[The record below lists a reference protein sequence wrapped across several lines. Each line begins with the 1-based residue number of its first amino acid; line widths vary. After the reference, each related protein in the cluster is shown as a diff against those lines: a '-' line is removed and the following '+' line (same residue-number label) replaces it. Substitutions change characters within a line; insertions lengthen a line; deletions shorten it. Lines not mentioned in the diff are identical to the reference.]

1 MGFKQLIAGALIGLV
16 SCGTFAAPEWKFI
29 GDTNGIFVFI
39 DTNSISQVSEY
50 GYQAN
55 KKFWSKQYIAED
67 LLQDGLAVGDYRMA
81 LTWVNCDNRTLGTKS
96 VTLYKKLKNGAVDNK
111 SESYSYVEMSEV
123 VPNSIGDNVVNI
135 VCS

>member
-1 MGFKQLIAGALIGLV
+1 MGFKQLIAGALIGLA
-16 SCGTFAAPEWKFI
+16 SCGVFAEPEWKFI

-81 LTWVNCDNRTLGTKS
+81 LTWVNCENRTLGTKS

-111 SESYSYVEMSEV
+111 SESSSYVEMSEV